1 MLTTSDLPTGI
12 LLAKP
17 ARFVF
22 VPLLFFACTSAA
34 FAQGDAVTAA
44 VPSTVRAPTE
54 SGARSTNEAKSEP
67 VAGSDAGD
75 GPWESR
81 GLSPKQRRDW
91 ERHGFG
97 AERAQQWSA
106 AGFVPIEAKEWANK
120 DFSASEAREWRDALA
135 RDDSLMSRVD
145 MTDPLVWKRAG
156 FTPDERAAWW
166 AAGFNFDDAIILR
179 QEGMSARE
187 AAMRGKDKLRQIST
201 RDAGTGVLPS
211 FETQKPAGGTLSN
224 PDTLRLLVFILS
236 GMVGMLLLAVGV
248 LVHRQRAT
256 GRDVATGYAMG
267 TAGRTCPYCG
277 GTNVRMSRKSR
288 SGSAA
293 GLFRDVYR
301 CRACG
306 RHFSKI
312 SYGRAA
318 VVTLLAACGVV
329 VLIVPLAGLFWL
341 LWS

>member
-1 MLTTSDLPTGI
+1 MQTKSDLPTGI

-17 ARFVF
+17 AKFLF
-22 VPLLFFACTSAA
+22 VPLFFLACTSAA

-44 VPSTVRAPTE
+44 APAAARETAVPE
-54 SGARSTNEAKSEP
+54 ARSANQPSSEP
-67 VAGSDAGD
+67 IAGSNSGD
-75 GPWESR
+75 RSWEAR
-81 GLSPKQRRDW
+81 GLSPTQRRDW

-97 AERAQQWSA
+97 ADRAQQWSA

-120 DFSASEAREWRDALA
+120 DFSANEAKEWRDALA
-135 RDDSLMSRVD
+135 SDDSLMSRVD

-156 FTPDERAAWW
+156 FTPHERTAWW

-187 AAMRGKDKLRQIST
+187 AAMRGRDKLRQIST
-201 RDAGTGVLPS
+201 RDAGAGVLPGLES
-211 FETQKPAGGTLSN
+211 QRAVGGTLTN
-224 PDTLRLLVFILS
+224 PETLRLLVFILS

-248 LVHRQRAT
+248 LVHRQRIM
-256 GRDVATGYAMG
+256 GRDVAIANETE

-277 GTNVRMSRKSR
+277 GTNVRTSRKSR
-288 SGSAA
+288 SGSSA

-306 RHFSKI
+306 RHFSTI
-312 SYGRAA
+312 NYGRAA
-318 VVTLLAACGVV
+318 IVTLLAACGII